1 METDVEPVGMQQ
13 SRRDFHNDGRGCS
26 GRRRRRRLTADRSNA
41 TGRDDDRGGR
51 PLDINIGS
59 LAAGQQIIIKWRG
72 HPIVIVNRPPDALKT
87 LQDPALVNLL
97 LNANSQAKQPDYA
110 DNWHQSLKPGYAV
123 LVAVCTHLG
132 CIPIYEPNKDQ
143 LAPGWRGGWFCPCH
157 GSKYDLAGRVF
168 RSVPAPCN
176 LPVPPYRF

>member
-97 LNANSQAKQPDYA
+97 LNANSQA
-110 DNWHQSLKPGYAV
+110 NSLTMPTIG
-123 LVAVCTHLG
+123 
-132 CIPIYEPNKDQ
+132 IS
-143 LAPGWRGGWFCPCH
+143 R
-157 GSKYDLAGRVF
+157 
-168 RSVPAPCN
+168 
-176 LPVPPYRF
+176 